1 MDKTEN
7 SATNSTSSRLTE
19 NEAKISFLIKDVE
32 DLSQIVAK
40 QGFELEKLIKKIF
53 IEPNKNPFYH
63 KLYDLIPCLLSLKL
77 GFHFSTTV
85 YS

>member
-32 DLSQIVAK
+32 DLSQIVAQ
-40 QGFELEKLIKKIF
+40 QGFELEKLIKKVSFLIQKE
-53 IEPNKNPFYH
+53 IER
-63 KLYDLIPCLLSLKL
+63 DEISGVVL
-77 GFHFSTTV
+77 GDKPPHW
-85 YS
+85 

>member
-32 DLSQIVAK
+32 DLSEIVAK
-40 QGFELEKLIKKIF
+40 QGFELEKLIKKVSF
-53 IEPNKNPFYH
+53 LSQKEIER
-63 KLYDLIPCLLSLKL
+63 DEISGVVL
-77 GFHFSTTV
+77 GDKPPHW
-85 YS
+85 

>member
-40 QGFELEKLIKKIF
+40 QGFELEKLIKKVSFLIQKE
-53 IEPNKNPFYH
+53 IERDEINGVV
-63 KLYDLIPCLLSLKL
+63 L
-77 GFHFSTTV
+77 GDKPPHW
-85 YS
+85 

>member
-32 DLSQIVAK
+32 DLSEIVAK
-40 QGFELEKLIKKIF
+40 QGFELEKLIKKVSFLIQKE
-53 IEPNKNPFYH
+53 IERYEINGVV
-63 KLYDLIPCLLSLKL
+63 L
-77 GFHFSTTV
+77 GDKPPHW
-85 YS
+85 

>member
-19 NEAKISFLIKDVE
+19 HEAKISFLIKDVE

-40 QGFELEKLIKKIF
+40 QGFELEKLIKKVSFLIQKE
-53 IEPNKNPFYH
+53 IER
-63 KLYDLIPCLLSLKL
+63 DEISGVVL
-77 GFHFSTTV
+77 GDKPPHW
-85 YS
+85 

>member
-32 DLSQIVAK
+32 DLSEIVAK
-40 QGFELEKLIKKIF
+40 QGFELEKLIKKVSF
-53 IEPNKNPFYH
+53 
-63 KLYDLIPCLLSLKL
+63 LIQKETERDEVSGVVL
-77 GFHFSTTV
+77 GDKPPHW
-85 YS
+85 